1 MNTQQSRVQI
11 VGTIGPSCATPAIIE
26 EMIQKGLDIVRL
38 NFSWGTYDEHRGYI
52 QAVRALEMKLGKH
65 IPLFI
70 DLPGPRIQHE
80 VGHSY
85 DKEMI
90 QAITEE
96 DKKHIAFGVAEG
108 VDYFGVSFVGS
119 ASDITIAR
127 DAITAAGGSQPIIAK
142 IERQVAVDT
151 HAEII
156 AAADAIMI
164 ARGDLGE
171 EIPLEKIP
179 FIEVELLEAC
189 NKAQKPVIT
198 ATQMLLSMTKN
209 PFPTRAE
216 VTDVA
221 FAVIHGTD
229 AIMLSDETAMG
240 SYPVEAVAMM
250 ERIALEAEQ
259 HARPAFVLHPFTR
272 QS

>member
-1 MNTQQSRVQI
+1 MNTQSRVQI
-11 VGTIGPSCATPAIIE
+11 VATIGPSCSDPTIME
-26 EMIQKGLDIVRL
+26 QMIRNGLDIVRL

-52 QAVRALEMKLGKH
+52 KTVRALEAKLSKS
-65 IPLFI
+65 IPILI

-85 DKEMI
+85 DKEMV

-108 VDYFGVSFVGS
+108 VDYFGISFVGS
-119 ASDITIAR
+119 AADIAIAR
-127 DAITAAGGSQPIIAK
+127 EVITQAGGAQRMIAK
-142 IERQVAVDT
+142 IERQVAVEK
-151 HAEII
+151 HEEII
-156 AAADAIMI
+156 NAADAIMI

-179 FIEVELLEAC
+179 FIEMELLAAC

-198 ATQMLLSMTKN
+198 ATQMMLSMTKQ
-209 PFPTRAE
+209 PYPTRAE

-240 SYPVEAVAMM
+240 SYPVEAVSMM

-259 HARPAFVLHPFTR
+259 HARPAYAVHPFTR

>member
-1 MNTQQSRVQI
+1 MNTQSRVQI
-11 VGTIGPSCATPAIIE
+11 VGTIGPSCASPAIME
-26 EMIQKGLDIVRL
+26 QMLQHGLDVVRL

-52 QAVRALEMKLGKH
+52 SAVRTLESKLGKK
-65 IPLFI
+65 IPIFI

-108 VDYFGVSFVGS
+108 VDYFGVSFVGG
-119 ASDITIAR
+119 AADITIAR
-127 DAITAAGGSQPIIAK
+127 EAIAAAGGAQRIIAK
-142 IERQVAVDT
+142 IERQVAVDR
-151 HAEII
+151 HEEII
-156 AAADAIMI
+156 AASDAIMI

-179 FIEVELLEAC
+179 FIEMELLAAC

-198 ATQMLLSMTKN
+198 ATQMMLSMTKH
-209 PFPTRAE
+209 PYPTRAE

-240 SYPVEAVAMM
+240 SYPVEAITMM
-250 ERIALEAEQ
+250 ERIALEAEE
-259 HARPAFVLHPFTR
+259 HARPAYALHPFTR
-272 QS
+272 NS